1 MTKPVSSLVI
11 DIPVEL
17 SDVKSV
23 HSIGTLQFEGDLP
36 ASLFHLQLITTDI
49 TNWQATSDVIVVFH
63 TNAGH
68 VTLSDAAYNASHAA
82 CFSAPFDSEFG
93 GRDDAKD

>member
-1 MTKPVSSLVI
+1 MSETKCALTI

-17 SDVKSV
+17 NAVKSV
-23 HSIGTLQFEGDLP
+23 HSIGGLQFEGDLP
-36 ASLFHLQLITTDI
+36 AALFHLQLITTDI
-49 TNWQATSDVIVVFH
+49 ANWKATSDVIVVFH

-68 VTLSDAAYNASHAA
+68 VTLSDAAYNASHVA